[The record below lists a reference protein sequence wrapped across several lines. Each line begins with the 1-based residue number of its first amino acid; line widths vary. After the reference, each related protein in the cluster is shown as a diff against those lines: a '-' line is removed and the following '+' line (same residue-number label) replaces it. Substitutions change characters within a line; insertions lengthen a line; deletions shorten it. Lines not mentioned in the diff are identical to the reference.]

1 MKTVCKKLFSL
12 MLVAVLLIS
21 AIPFQASAA
30 YGDIVQVHFRI
41 EGEVYTES
49 TLMPINA
56 NLGLT
61 LGYML
66 PNSTNLTNAY
76 NSRYNDGKVFANKW
90 ILLSGARAGIE
101 VTSSTV
107 LSEDM
112 KDSNGNIVLDAKF
125 KYPEVTITLNP
136 NGGKVDPT
144 SVKFQVQETVGSKL
158 PTPTRDGYVFAGWF
172 LDPNDPSTE
181 LNSASHITS
190 SATITAKWEA
200 GSLPVVFQGWIPANN
215 DYSEITRVTALTG
228 KSLKAS
234 GVSLPIQSS
243 SYTNRPGYS
252 VDKDYPWVDSKGN
265 IFTNESI
272 INEVTYVRP
281 NFKAN
286 TYKITYD
293 FNCSELSKEE
303 QEVVFGSKVTLKQPT
318 RTNHVFLG
326 WHVVE
331 DSYKELKTGDTYNYG
346 DITLV
351 AYWAEKGTV
360 ELRVYRDD
368 TDGFKTYYYSGAI
381 KNGEL
386 DLNNC
391 NIHDYLKGTY
401 EFEGWFD
408 YIRWVDYL
416 RSKDTKGVE
425 VASNTITRLASVKT
439 STTDSSVTVI
449 YGMVKGYKATTGN
462 NATNNN
468 NSVNTGTPDPSNPK
482 TGDTIMIAV
491 ATMTMAAAALVAMY
505 ELKKRKMI

>member
-12 MLVAVLLIS
+12 MLVAVLLVS
-21 AIPFQASAA
+21 AIPFQAFAVETA
-30 YGDIVQVHFRI
+30 QLYLGI
-41 EGEVYTES
+41 EGISAEFVGYPKTVNIGS
-49 TLMPINA
+49 IIWHSMP
-56 NLGLT
+56 
-61 LGYML
+61 
-66 PNSTNLTNAY
+66 SKEDVQWEY
-76 NSRYNDGKVFANKW
+76 NSRVSDGKVFDAWYFTTGAKAGQKVDTTAIFSSDMAN
-90 ILLSGARAGIE
+90 SGNIGIE
-101 VTSSTV
+101 
-107 LSEDM
+107 
-112 KDSNGNIVLDAKF
+112 AKF
-125 KYPEVTITLNP
+125 VFPNVTVTFNA
-136 NGGKVDPT
+136 NGGTVDT
-144 SVKFQVQETVGSKL
+144 ASKTYKKQDMYGTL
-158 PTPTRDGYVFAGWF
+158 PTPTRDGYTFSGWYTNI
-172 LDPNDPSTE
+172 NDESTRV
-181 LNSASHITS
+181 TS
-190 SATITAKWEA
+190 GLQVPGNVTLYAKWAA

-215 DYSEITRVTALTG
+215 DYSEITRATALTG
-228 KSLKAS
+228 KSLKDS

-265 IFTNESI
+265 IFTNETI

-293 FNCSELSKEE
+293 FNCPELAKEE

-318 RTNHVFLG
+318 RANHVFLG

-346 DITLV
+346 DTTLV
-351 AYWAEKGTV
+351 AYWAEKGSV

-368 TDGFKTYYYSGAI
+368 SDGFKTYYYSGAI
-381 KNGEL
+381 KDGEL

-391 NIHDYLKGTY
+391 KIQDYLKGTY
-401 EFEGWFD
+401 EFDGWFN
-408 YIRWVDYL
+408 YKNWVEYL
-416 RSKDTKGVE
+416 GTRETKGLE
-425 VASNTITRLASVKT
+425 YASNAITRIDKVKT
-439 STTDSSVTVI
+439 STEDSNVTVI
-449 YGMVKGYKATTGN
+449 YGMVKGYKTTTGN

-468 NSVNTGTPDPSNPK
+468 NNNVNTGTPDPSNPK